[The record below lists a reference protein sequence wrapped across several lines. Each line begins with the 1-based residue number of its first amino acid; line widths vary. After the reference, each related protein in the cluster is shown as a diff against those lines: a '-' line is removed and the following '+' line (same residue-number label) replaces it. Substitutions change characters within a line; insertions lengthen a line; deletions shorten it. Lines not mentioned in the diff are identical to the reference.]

1 MSCPFAWRGM
11 ISGSLH
17 HGSLDDDA
25 LGDVLPEG
33 HEQLARQRH
42 DRALA
47 AALAVRLEPLG
58 QCRLRLVAHPQPGE
72 LDHRRSQAWI
82 AGLRHALLA
91 LDTAT
96 APWRGRKTG
105 IGRNLAAVGELPV
118 EGLRPENGSEVRAQA
133 LQGEQH
139 RDRIRC
145 SLLAGWLALGQQRLL
160 LALHRRDLVEQQ
172 FETIELA
179 ADLGFQMS
187 RQQASVPRPQGLEPR
202 PSISPYRR
210 VVGYSL
216 REQKP
221 LDPVPMLETLPDE
234 CPSLPAKPAAVL
246 FFRRGRNHHRADPR
260 LAALVGQKS

>member
-33 HEQLARQRH
+33 HEQ
-42 DRALA
+42 
-47 AALAVRLEPLG
+47 
-58 QCRLRLVAHPQPGE
+58 
-72 LDHRRSQAWI
+72 
-82 AGLRHALLA
+82 
-91 LDTAT
+91 
-96 APWRGRKTG
+96 
-105 IGRNLAAVGELPV
+105 
-118 EGLRPENGSEVRAQA
+118 
-133 LQGEQH
+133 
-139 RDRIRC
+139 
-145 SLLAGWLALGQQRLL
+145 

-221 LDPVPMLETLPDE
+221 LDPVHMLDPLRDQ

-246 FFRRGRNHHRADPR
+246 F
-260 LAALVGQKS
+260 